1 MIRKSLRGLLA
12 WIRAAPGSGRPGSR
26 LELAGDPVA
35 QNHPP
40 SALRSRE
47 ADLVTAEKTCAR
59 TLNDPGDVDR
69 LVRLTFDALLR
80 REPDQDTLSA
90 YREGF
95 ANGSTF
101 QDLIADVLGS
111 EDYTLAQQRMAR
123 RQVLPNHSGASRSPG
138 GSEDLERLVAVLA
151 TRLAEKGC
159 QVAFGGAAEP
169 NRSGL
174 TGNERRLLGLRVTLS
189 VLDRL

>member
-12 WIRAAPGSGRPGSR
+12 WTRCRASPGSGRPGSPDS
-26 LELAGDPVA
+26 AGDVA
-35 QNHPP
+35 AHAP
-40 SALRSRE
+40 SALRSLQ
-47 ADLVTAEKTCAR
+47 ADLVTGEKRRTQ
-59 TLNDPGDVDR
+59 TLNDPDEVDR

-123 RQVLPNHSGASRSPG
+123 QVVPNHSGASQSPADP
-138 GSEDLERLVAVLA
+138 EDLETLVAVLA

-174 TGNERRLLGLRVTLS
+174 TGDERRLRGLRVTLS

>member
-12 WIRAAPGSGRPGSR
+12 WIRAAPDSGRHGSR
-26 LELAGDPVA
+26 SESPGDTAA
-35 QNHPP
+35 QTHLP
-40 SALRSRE
+40 STQRSLQ
-47 ADLVTAEKTCAR
+47 ADLVTGERRR
-59 TLNDPGDVDR
+59 TQTVNDPDEVDR

-80 REPDQDTLSA
+80 REPDQDSLSA

-101 QDLIADVLGS
+101 QDLVVDVLGS
-111 EDYTLAQQRMAR
+111 EDYALAQQRMAR
-123 RQVLPNHSGASRSPG
+123 RQVVPNHPGASQSPADA
-138 GSEDLERLVAVLA
+138 EDLETLVAVLA
-151 TRLAEKGC
+151 TRLAERGC

-174 TGNERRLLGLRVTLS
+174 TGNERRLRGMRITLS